1 MNGPYFHNGGEL
13 TLKQTVEFYARHG
26 DFADVNE
33 PNMDV
38 GLAMVQNIGDAD
50 ADLIVK
56 FLLSL
61 TDERVRWEQA
71 PFDHPQIIIPNGQI
85 AGTGTGATPHQAL
98 GHGYMQEN
106 YITLPAVGAAGRST
120 LPAGPYPAGNS
131 PVPNFMGISST
142 PVAGPNNDHFDP

>member
-26 DFADVNE
+26 DFGDVNE
-33 PNMDV
+33 PNIDV
-38 GLAMVQNIGDAD
+38 GLAMVQNVSDAD

-56 FLLSL
+56 FLISL
-61 TDERVRWEQA
+61 TDERVRWEMA
-71 PFDHPQIIIPNGQI
+71 PFDHPQIFLPNGHI
-85 AGTGTGATPHQAL
+85 AGNHQVLGA
-98 GHGYMQEN
+98 GYMNEN

-120 LPAGPYPAGNS
+120 LPAGSYPTGNS